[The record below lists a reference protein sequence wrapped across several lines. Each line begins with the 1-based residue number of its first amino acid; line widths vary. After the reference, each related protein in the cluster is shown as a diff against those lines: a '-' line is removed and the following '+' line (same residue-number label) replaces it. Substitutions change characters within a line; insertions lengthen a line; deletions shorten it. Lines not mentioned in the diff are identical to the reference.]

1 MMNEDERVEI
11 TKAEES
17 EQRNQAKENTI
28 SPVLTEASIDKRSSS
43 HHAFGGQDDD
53 DDIRYDR
60 DGKGE
65 SDEKNEGSEDSNN
78 HNNTMII
85 KSSDCTKSKDK
96 QQITRFPVKVSIA
109 LCIPFVIS
117 IL

>member
-17 EQRNQAKENTI
+17 EQRNQPKENAI
-28 SPVLTEASIDKRSSS
+28 SPVLTEASIDKRPSS
-43 HHAFGGQDDD
+43 HHAFGGQDD

-65 SDEKNEGSEDSNN
+65 SDEKNEGSKDSNN
-78 HNNTMII
+78 RNNTMII
-85 KSSDCTKSKDK
+85 KSSNCTKSKDK
-96 QQITRFPVKVSIA
+96 QQITRFPIKVSIA

-117 IL
+117 IV